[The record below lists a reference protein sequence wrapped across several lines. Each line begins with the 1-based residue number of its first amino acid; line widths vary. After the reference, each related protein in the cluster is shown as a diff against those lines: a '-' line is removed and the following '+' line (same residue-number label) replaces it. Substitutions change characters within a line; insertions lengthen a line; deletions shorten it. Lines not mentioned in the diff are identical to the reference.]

1 MQKSQAK
8 LGEPIPFQGRLER
21 PAAVVYRGE
30 HVTLEPISPDE
41 HAHGLYEAS
50 HHCPEAE
57 AVWTYLPMSGPFRDA
72 GEMHAWLQQCQQH
85 PEFVFFAVRHN
96 QSGQLVGMVSFVN
109 IEQQM
114 QRLEVGFIWYNPR
127 FQRTSVNTE
136 SVYLLL
142 SEAFDHLGY
151 RRVEWKC
158 DSLNQASR
166 KAALRLGFSFEG
178 VFRKHMIVN
187 GRNRDTAWFAM
198 TDEDWARVKPNFQRW
213 LYDNDGELSLTDLN
227 SSILFA
233 SLVMV

>member
-1 MQKSQAK
+1 MQTSQAK
-8 LGEPIPFQGRLER
+8 LGEAIESHGRLER

-30 HVTLEPISPDE
+30 FITLEPIEPNE
-41 HAHGLYEAS
+41 HADGLYKAS

-57 AVWTYLPMSGPFRDA
+57 AVWTYLPMSGPFRDVD
-72 GEMHAWLQQCQQH
+72 EMRDWLFKCQAH
-85 PEFVFFAVRHN
+85 PDFIFFAVRHN

-109 IEQQM
+109 IEQEM
-114 QRLEVGFIWYNPR
+114 HRLEVGFIWYNPQ
-127 FQRTSVNTE
+127 FQKTKVNTE

-142 SEAFDHLGY
+142 CEAFEHLGY

-198 TDEDWARVKPNFQRW
+198 TDDDWKRVKPNFKRW
-213 LYDNDGELSLTDLN
+213 LYENDGELSLTDLN

-233 SLVMV
+233 SLAMI